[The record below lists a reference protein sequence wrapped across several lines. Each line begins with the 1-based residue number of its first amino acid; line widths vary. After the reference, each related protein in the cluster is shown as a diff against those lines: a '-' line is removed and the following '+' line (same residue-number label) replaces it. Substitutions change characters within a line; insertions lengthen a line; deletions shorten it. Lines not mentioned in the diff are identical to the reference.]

1 MVRLLLKAEMEVAM
15 EDTVVMEV
23 MEVMLVIVVEWEVVE
38 EVADMEVMMEA
49 TALGVEEVVGE
60 ETNKVEGVEVVM
72 GEVTI
77 TKEVVTMEVSQSTG
91 VQEEDMGTQD
101 HLGVEI
107 TWEGVRDPALEEW
120 AAVVEDQVM
129 EAIQVQVTVVTHM
142 VEAVVVEDSEETMGV
157 EEDIDLEEA
166 AGVVEEGEDF
176 TIEGINDLNDE
187 DGEIMSNNCEN
198 KKYFIVILRVNVVSF
213 QLLEH

>member
-1 MVRLLLKAEMEVAM
+1 M
-15 EDTVVMEV
+15 
-23 MEVMLVIVVEWEVVE
+23 
-38 EVADMEVMMEA
+38 
-49 TALGVEEVVGE
+49 G
-60 ETNKVEGVEVVM
+60 KVEGVEVVM

-120 AAVVEDQVM
+120 AAVGEVQVM
-129 EAIQVQVTVVTHM
+129 AAIQVQVTVVTHM

-198 KKYFIVILRVNVVSF
+198 KKYFIVILRVNVISF

>member
-1 MVRLLLKAEMEVAM
+1 
-15 EDTVVMEV
+15 

-91 VQEEDMGTQD
+91 VQEEDM
-101 HLGVEI
+101 
-107 TWEGVRDPALEEW
+107 
-120 AAVVEDQVM
+120 
-129 EAIQVQVTVVTHM
+129 
-142 VEAVVVEDSEETMGV
+142 
-157 EEDIDLEEA
+157 
-166 AGVVEEGEDF
+166 
-176 TIEGINDLNDE
+176 
-187 DGEIMSNNCEN
+187 
-198 KKYFIVILRVNVVSF
+198 
-213 QLLEH
+213 

>member
-1 MVRLLLKAEMEVAM
+1 M
-15 EDTVVMEV
+15 
-23 MEVMLVIVVEWEVVE
+23 VIVVEWEVVE

-120 AAVVEDQVM
+120 AAVVEVQVT

-142 VEAVVVEDSEETMGV
+142 VEAVVVEDSE
-157 EEDIDLEEA
+157 
-166 AGVVEEGEDF
+166 
-176 TIEGINDLNDE
+176 
-187 DGEIMSNNCEN
+187 
-198 KKYFIVILRVNVVSF
+198 VSF
-213 QLLEH
+213 ERNVER

>member
-1 MVRLLLKAEMEVAM
+1 
-15 EDTVVMEV
+15 

-120 AAVVEDQVM
+120 AAVVEVQVT

-142 VEAVVVEDSEETMGV
+142 VEAVVVEDSE
-157 EEDIDLEEA
+157 
-166 AGVVEEGEDF
+166 
-176 TIEGINDLNDE
+176 
-187 DGEIMSNNCEN
+187 
-198 KKYFIVILRVNVVSF
+198 VSF
-213 QLLEH
+213 ERNVER

>member
-1 MVRLLLKAEMEVAM
+1 M
-15 EDTVVMEV
+15 
-23 MEVMLVIVVEWEVVE
+23 VIVVEWEVVE

-120 AAVVEDQVM
+120 AAVVEVQVM

-142 VEAVVVEDSEETMGV
+142 VEAVVVED
-157 EEDIDLEEA
+157 LE
-166 AGVVEEGEDF
+166 
-176 TIEGINDLNDE
+176 
-187 DGEIMSNNCEN
+187 
-198 KKYFIVILRVNVVSF
+198 VSF
-213 QLLEH
+213 ERNVER

>member
-1 MVRLLLKAEMEVAM
+1 M
-15 EDTVVMEV
+15 
-23 MEVMLVIVVEWEVVE
+23 VIVVEWEVVE

-120 AAVVEDQVM
+120 AAVVEAQVM

-142 VEAVVVEDSEETMGV
+142 VEAVVVEDSE
-157 EEDIDLEEA
+157 
-166 AGVVEEGEDF
+166 
-176 TIEGINDLNDE
+176 
-187 DGEIMSNNCEN
+187 
-198 KKYFIVILRVNVVSF
+198 VSF
-213 QLLEH
+213 ERNVDC

>member
-1 MVRLLLKAEMEVAM
+1 LVRLLLKAEMEVAM

-107 TWEGVRDPALEEW
+107 TWEGVQDPALEEW

>member
-1 MVRLLLKAEMEVAM
+1 M
-15 EDTVVMEV
+15 
-23 MEVMLVIVVEWEVVE
+23 VIVVEWEVVE

-107 TWEGVRDPALEEW
+107 TWEGVQDPALEEW

-142 VEAVVVEDSEETMGV
+142 VEAVVVEDSE
-157 EEDIDLEEA
+157 
-166 AGVVEEGEDF
+166 
-176 TIEGINDLNDE
+176 
-187 DGEIMSNNCEN
+187 
-198 KKYFIVILRVNVVSF
+198 VSF
-213 QLLEH
+213 ERNVER

>member
-1 MVRLLLKAEMEVAM
+1 M
-15 EDTVVMEV
+15 
-23 MEVMLVIVVEWEVVE
+23 VIVVEWEVVE

-120 AAVVEDQVM
+120 AAVVEVQVT

-142 VEAVVVEDSEETMGV
+142 VEAVVVEDSE
-157 EEDIDLEEA
+157 
-166 AGVVEEGEDF
+166 
-176 TIEGINDLNDE
+176 
-187 DGEIMSNNCEN
+187 
-198 KKYFIVILRVNVVSF
+198 VSF
-213 QLLEH
+213 ERNVDC

>member
-1 MVRLLLKAEMEVAM
+1 M
-15 EDTVVMEV
+15 
-23 MEVMLVIVVEWEVVE
+23 VIVVEWEVVE
-38 EVADMEVMMEA
+38 EVADMEFMMEA

-120 AAVVEDQVM
+120 AAVVEVQVT

-142 VEAVVVEDSEETMGV
+142 VEAVVVEDSE
-157 EEDIDLEEA
+157 
-166 AGVVEEGEDF
+166 
-176 TIEGINDLNDE
+176 
-187 DGEIMSNNCEN
+187 
-198 KKYFIVILRVNVVSF
+198 VSF
-213 QLLEH
+213 ERNVER

>member
-1 MVRLLLKAEMEVAM
+1 
-15 EDTVVMEV
+15 

-120 AAVVEDQVM
+120 AAVVEVQVM

-142 VEAVVVEDSEETMGV
+142 VEAVVVED
-157 EEDIDLEEA
+157 LE
-166 AGVVEEGEDF
+166 
-176 TIEGINDLNDE
+176 
-187 DGEIMSNNCEN
+187 
-198 KKYFIVILRVNVVSF
+198 VSF
-213 QLLEH
+213 ERNVER

>member
-1 MVRLLLKAEMEVAM
+1 M
-15 EDTVVMEV
+15 
-23 MEVMLVIVVEWEVVE
+23 VIVVEWEVVE
-38 EVADMEVMMEA
+38 EGADMEVMMEA
-49 TALGVEEVVGE
+49 TALGVVEVVGE

-120 AAVVEDQVM
+120 AAVVEVQVM

-142 VEAVVVEDSEETMGV
+142 VEAVVVEDSE
-157 EEDIDLEEA
+157 
-166 AGVVEEGEDF
+166 
-176 TIEGINDLNDE
+176 
-187 DGEIMSNNCEN
+187 
-198 KKYFIVILRVNVVSF
+198 VSF
-213 QLLEH
+213 ERNVER

>member
-1 MVRLLLKAEMEVAM
+1 M
-15 EDTVVMEV
+15 
-23 MEVMLVIVVEWEVVE
+23 VIVVEWEVVE

-72 GEVTI
+72 GEVTM

-120 AAVVEDQVM
+120 AAVVEVQVM

-142 VEAVVVEDSEETMGV
+142 VEAVVVEDSE
-157 EEDIDLEEA
+157 
-166 AGVVEEGEDF
+166 
-176 TIEGINDLNDE
+176 
-187 DGEIMSNNCEN
+187 
-198 KKYFIVILRVNVVSF
+198 VSF
-213 QLLEH
+213 ERNVER

>member
-1 MVRLLLKAEMEVAM
+1 LVRLLLKAEMEVAM

-107 TWEGVRDPALEEW
+107 TWEGVQDPALEEW

-176 TIEGINDLNDE
+176 TIEALGVD
-187 DGEIMSNNCEN
+187 MSTKRKTRRFNTKQRNHH
-198 KKYFIVILRVNVVSF
+198 FH
-213 QLLEH
+213 LL

>member
-1 MVRLLLKAEMEVAM
+1 M
-15 EDTVVMEV
+15 
-23 MEVMLVIVVEWEVVE
+23 VIVVEWEVVE

-120 AAVVEDQVM
+120 AAVVEVQVM

-142 VEAVVVEDSEETMGV
+142 VEAVVVEDSE
-157 EEDIDLEEA
+157 
-166 AGVVEEGEDF
+166 
-176 TIEGINDLNDE
+176 
-187 DGEIMSNNCEN
+187 
-198 KKYFIVILRVNVVSF
+198 VSF
-213 QLLEH
+213 ERNVER

>member
-1 MVRLLLKAEMEVAM
+1 M
-15 EDTVVMEV
+15 
-23 MEVMLVIVVEWEVVE
+23 VIVVEWEVVE

-120 AAVVEDQVM
+120 AAVVEVQVM

-142 VEAVVVEDSEETMGV
+142 VEAVVVEDSE
-157 EEDIDLEEA
+157 
-166 AGVVEEGEDF
+166 
-176 TIEGINDLNDE
+176 
-187 DGEIMSNNCEN
+187 
-198 KKYFIVILRVNVVSF
+198 VSF
-213 QLLEH
+213 ERNVDC

>member
-1 MVRLLLKAEMEVAM
+1 M
-15 EDTVVMEV
+15 
-23 MEVMLVIVVEWEVVE
+23 VIVVEWEVVE

-72 GEVTI
+72 GQVTI

-107 TWEGVRDPALEEW
+107 TWEGVQDPALEEW
-120 AAVVEDQVM
+120 AAVVEVQVM

-142 VEAVVVEDSEETMGV
+142 VEAVVVEDSE
-157 EEDIDLEEA
+157 
-166 AGVVEEGEDF
+166 
-176 TIEGINDLNDE
+176 
-187 DGEIMSNNCEN
+187 
-198 KKYFIVILRVNVVSF
+198 VSF
-213 QLLEH
+213 ERNVER

>member
-1 MVRLLLKAEMEVAM
+1 
-15 EDTVVMEV
+15 

-120 AAVVEDQVM
+120 AAVVEVQVM

-142 VEAVVVEDSEETMGV
+142 VEAVVVEDSE
-157 EEDIDLEEA
+157 
-166 AGVVEEGEDF
+166 
-176 TIEGINDLNDE
+176 
-187 DGEIMSNNCEN
+187 
-198 KKYFIVILRVNVVSF
+198 VSF
-213 QLLEH
+213 ERNVER